1 MVHAM
6 LEETVSVTCP
16 YCGQPID
23 LVVDIS
29 AGTQAYVEDCGV
41 CCQPIEVGVEV
52 DAQGG
57 CQVNVC
63 RGDT

>member
-1 MVHAM
+1 MPM
-6 LEETVSVTCP
+6 LEETASVTCP
-16 YCGQPID
+16 YCGQPVD

-41 CCQPIEVGVEV
+41 CCQPIEVEVTV

-57 CQVNVC
+57 FQVNVN
-63 RGDT
+63 RGDE